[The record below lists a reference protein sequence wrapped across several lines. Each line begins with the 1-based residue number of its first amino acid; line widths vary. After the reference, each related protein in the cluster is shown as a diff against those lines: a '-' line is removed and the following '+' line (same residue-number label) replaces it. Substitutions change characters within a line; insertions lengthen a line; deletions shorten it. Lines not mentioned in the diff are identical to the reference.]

1 MFNKHKD
8 HQADAQPKGQGGALA
23 DAAPQAGI
31 APEDRVIE
39 GAHARRVEP
48 LGENEKPD
56 QLADKAAAAEDRQ
69 EALLDEGVEETF
81 PASDPVSAKHIT

>member
-8 HQADAQPKGQGGALA
+8 HKADAQPKGQSGALA
-23 DAAPQAGI
+23 DAAPQGGI
-31 APEDRVIE
+31 AAEDRFLDT
-39 GAHARRVEP
+39 ANARRVEP
-48 LGENEKPD
+48 LGEDEVPD